1 MSVEFSNTYQE
12 ILLENLVSII
22 KQNFIFQTQ
31 LKMTEGAGKEK
42 TELQEKYDT
51 LLTQYN
57 SLTSQ
62 TSELEALRSR
72 VDTNASAHEEKSR
85 IQSALNDEMKKSVEL
100 RGQLEAKSFELSK
113 KNAELEAKSSE
124 LAGKNAELEAKSS
137 ELAGKIQEIVDMK
150 NQMLKIETSIP
161 TSKSKKSNPVSEP
174 IESTPLIPTSSK
186 GKDGNTF

>member
-42 TELQEKYDT
+42 TELQEKYDAV
-51 LLTQYN
+51 LAQYN

-100 RGQLEAKSFELSK
+100 RGQLEAKS
-113 KNAELEAKSSE
+113 SE

-137 ELAGKIQEIVDMK
+137 ELSGKIQEIVEMK
-150 NQMLKIETSIP
+150 NQMLKVETSIP

-174 IESTPLIPTSSK
+174 IESTPLIPPSSK